1 MARGKFKRCERG
13 LGADDLLDARAQ
25 GGPMFSRHIEM
36 APEIEPRHLANA
48 LSVALTAHQAIGDI
62 GFPIPF
68 IARGSATNEHGR
80 TLHTRPIPGKR
91 GTQLLWH

>member
-1 MARGKFKRCERG
+1 
-13 LGADDLLDARAQ
+13 
-25 GGPMFSRHIEM
+25 MFSRHIEM

-48 LSVALTAHQAIGDI
+48 LSVALTAHQAIGDM

-80 TLHTRPIPGKR
+80 TLHTRPTPGKR
-91 GTQLLWH
+91 GTQLLWHYKWPARTGLRKNQRFSFGESAENG